1 MQRIVICN
9 NHSSETLKQTY
20 VPFLCYNSINCKL
33 KGFTLLRKNK
43 EQKKSRIR
51 IIPLLILLAIA
62 YAGWHYTGTT
72 NGAIAAVVIF
82 ILLIIIFKVW
92 VGSRGSARLRKAGIR
107 EIDEMTGEEFEE
119 FLGHL
124 FNKRGYEVSY
134 TKASGDYGADLIL
147 EDRDDIIAVQAK
159 RYSGTVGVK
168 AVQEIIGALKMY
180 EATEGWVVTNSYF
193 TKQAE
198 KLAESNDVYLIDRD
212 ELIDMILKKR

>member
-1 MQRIVICN
+1 MLGK
-9 NHSSETLKQTY
+9 T
-20 VPFLCYNSINCKL
+20 
-33 KGFTLLRKNK
+33 K

-51 IIPLLILLAIA
+51 LIPILVILAIF

-82 ILLIIIFKVW
+82 VLLILILKVW
-92 VGSRGSARLRKAGIR
+92 FRTRGSARLRKTGIR

-119 FLGHL
+119 YLGHL
-124 FNKRGYEVSY
+124 FDKRGYDVSY

-147 EDRDDIIAVQAK
+147 QDRDDIIAVQAK

-180 EATEGWVVTNSYF
+180 EATQGWVVTNSYF

-212 ELIDMILKKR
+212 ELIDMILRKR

>member
-1 MQRIVICN
+1 M
-9 NHSSETLKQTY
+9 
-20 VPFLCYNSINCKL
+20 
-33 KGFTLLRKNK
+33 RKKK
-43 EQKKSRIR
+43 EKKKSRIR
-51 IIPLLILLAIA
+51 LIPILIILAIA

-72 NGAIAAVVIF
+72 NGAIAAVVIVLF
-82 ILLIIIFKVW
+82 LLITFKIW
-92 VGSRGSARLRKAGIR
+92 LSTRGSARLRKAGIR

-119 FLGHL
+119 YLGHL
-124 FNKRGYEVSY
+124 FKKRGYDVFY

-180 EATEGWVVTNSYF
+180 EATQGWVVTNSYF

>member
-1 MQRIVICN
+1 M
-9 NHSSETLKQTY
+9 L
-20 VPFLCYNSINCKL
+20 
-33 KGFTLLRKNK
+33 GKNK
-43 EQKKSRIR
+43 EEKKSRIR
-51 IIPLLILLAIA
+51 LIPILGLLSVG
-62 YAGWHYTGTT
+62 YFGWHYTGTM
-72 NGAIAAVVIF
+72 NGAIGAMVVF
-82 ILLIIIFKVW
+82 LFLLLIFKIW
-92 VGSRGSARLRKAGIR
+92 LSTRGSARLRKAGIR

-124 FNKRGYEVSY
+124 FDKRGYDVSY

-159 RYSGTVGVK
+159 RYSGNVGVK

-180 EATEGWVVTNSYF
+180 EATQGWVVTNSYF
-193 TKQAE
+193 TRQAE